1 MVISFEEKERK
12 RIEQTGM
19 TIIQAKRVLY
29 KFKNFAQDVWEQL
42 KQYINSLNPE
52 QKAKLLGSLKD
63 NNGDF
68 DWNLRREICD

>member
-12 RIEQTGM
+12 KIERTGM
-19 TIIQAKRVLY
+19 TIIQVKRVLY
-29 KFKNFAQDVWEQL
+29 KFENFVQDVWEQL

-52 QKAKLLGSLKD
+52 QKAKLLESLRD

-68 DWNLRREICD
+68 D